1 MKRLLLWIPIYFFSS
16 LFEYNPDMVLFM
28 DIFGIIAKVND
39 GFSETLGYPINEIE
53 LSPLEKFISP
63 EEITNYKKVF
73 QLALTGKTQY
83 VYTNFIHNHG
93 NFLNVILHLIPAKS
107 EDRVISVFGIAKD
120 ITAMKSKEIELK
132 ESELK
137 FSSIADD
144 AVVAIYIAQENGT
157 VSYGNKK
164 LYNLLGIKDQTAP
177 INLLDFVHPDDLPEL
192 KRIGDKLLSGTKGL
206 IHYYRILR
214 KDGTIVEVEAHS
226 TIIYLNQKLHAV
238 ASLLDIT
245 ELKKAAKLNE
255 YLANHDDLTNLP
267 NQRFFY
273 KILEDELMTSER
285 KQQALTVMF
294 LDLDRFKY
302 VNDTLG
308 HMIGDKLLKEVSNR
322 LKRHV
327 HEKGII
333 ARLGGDEF
341 AILFPNLGRD
351 TNEVVKYAKSL
362 IQLME
367 ESFYIEQFDISITA
381 SIGISIYP
389 MDAKDGETL
398 MKHADSA
405 LYKAKARGKNTYQ
418 IFISSMDA
426 ETYKIF
432 TLESDLRKAIDFNQ
446 FELHYQPKINTQ
458 TYEIVGA
465 EALIRWNHPEWG
477 LVHPKEFIPIAE
489 ETGLIIEIGKWI
501 KEKVCKQIR
510 NWQDAGLPP
519 IPVSINLSPSRF
531 LEKDLIKNI
540 ENILKETNL
549 NPKYLQLEIVETSL
563 LENENII
570 FNILSDLKKMGIKV
584 SLDDFGTGYSSLS
597 YLKKYTGLIDTL
609 KIDRSF
615 INSLSWTNPD
625 STNFLTRTIINLAR
639 HFKMDVVAEGVETNE
654 QLSLL
659 KEFQCTIVQ
668 GYLFSEPVSA
678 DEFER
683 LLNDRV
689 ITPNTGNNT
698 VPLVKERRK
707 YFRIPFQY
715 PLLSSMT
722 IAKIHGRKVKLG
734 KSEVLI
740 ENIGLGGL
748 RFLSELR
755 LPVSKEIVLEFQTTI
770 LGQQIQVY
778 GYVVWMKELLDDL
791 YQYGVEFI
799 LDENGRMELA
809 KILNKLAIQLK
820 NKTFV
825 PDSSFINISS
835 YHFFKYK
842 KYRNKVGDK

>member
-1 MKRLLLWIPIYFFSS
+1 MY
-16 LFEYNPDMVLFM
+16 E
-28 DIFGIIAKVND
+28 
-39 GFSETLGYPINEIE
+39 
-53 LSPLEKFISP
+53 
-63 EEITNYKKVF
+63 
-73 QLALTGKTQY
+73 
-83 VYTNFIHNHG
+83 
-93 NFLNVILHLIPAKS
+93 
-107 EDRVISVFGIAKD
+107 
-120 ITAMKSKEIELK
+120 
-132 ESELK
+132 
-137 FSSIADD
+137 
-144 AVVAIYIAQENGT
+144 
-157 VSYGNKK
+157 
-164 LYNLLGIKDQTAP
+164 LLGIENQTAP
-177 INLLDFVHPDDLPEL
+177 INLLDFVHPEDLPEL
-192 KRIGDKLLSGTKGL
+192 KQVGDKLLSGTKGV
-206 IHYYRILR
+206 IHDYRILR

-226 TIIYLNQKLHAV
+226 TVIYLNQKPHAV
-238 ASLLDIT
+238 GTLLDIT
-245 ELKKAAKLNE
+245 ELKKAVKLNE

-327 HEKGII
+327 HEKGMI

-341 AILFPNLGRD
+341 AILFPNLGWD
-351 TNEVVKYAKSL
+351 TNEVAKQAKSL

-381 SIGISIYP
+381 SIGISMYP

-432 TLESDLRKAIDFNQ
+432 TLEADLRKAIDFNQ

-477 LVHPKEFIPIAE
+477 LVHPKEFIQIAE
-489 ETGLIIEIGKWI
+489 ETVLIIEIGKWI

-639 HFKMDVVAEGVETNE
+639 HFKMDVVAEEVETNE

-659 KEFQCTIVQ
+659 KEFQCQKVQ
-668 GYLFSEPVSA
+668 GFLFSGPVPA
-678 DEFER
+678 DEFE
-683 LLNDRV
+683 LLLKDGIIRPKADDEP
-689 ITPNTGNNT
+689 IQP
-698 VPLVKERRK
+698 VKERRM
-707 YFRIPFQY
+707 YFRIPFEH
-715 PLLSSMT
+715 PLMATMT
-722 IAKIHGRKVKLG
+722 LEKVHGRKVNLG

-740 ENIGLGGL
+740 ENMGLGGL
-748 RFLSELR
+748 RFLSDLK
-755 LPVSKEIVLEFQTTI
+755 LPVSREFVLEFQTTI
-770 LGQQIQVY
+770 LGQKIHVY
-778 GYVVWMKELLDDL
+778 GYVVWKKELINDI
-791 YQYGVEFI
+791 YQYGIEFI
-799 LDENGRMELA
+799 LDENERMDLA
-809 KILNKLAIQLK
+809 QILNKLAIELK
-820 NKTFV
+820 NNRFV
-825 PDSSFINISS
+825 PDCSFINISP
-835 YHFFKYK
+835 YNFFKYK
-842 KYRNKVGDK
+842 KSYQN